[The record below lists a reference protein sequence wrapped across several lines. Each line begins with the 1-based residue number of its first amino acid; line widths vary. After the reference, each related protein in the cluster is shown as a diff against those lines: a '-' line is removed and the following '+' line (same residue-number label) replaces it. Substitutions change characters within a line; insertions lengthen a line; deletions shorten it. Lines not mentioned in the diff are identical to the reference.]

1 MKTCAC
7 LKEFMR
13 AQMDVVSKHLD
24 EHKYLRNLSDK
35 DEALASF
42 NSRPHRE
49 RGKYMMLMSATGD
62 VEERKRGML
71 KLP

>member
-1 MKTCAC
+1 
-7 LKEFMR
+7 MR

-42 NSRPHRE
+42 IEDYGWLIRE
-49 RGKYMMLMSATGD
+49 IYCSQICPKREDCDTAEKM
-62 VEERKRGML
+62 RKRGDL
-71 KLP
+71 LQDHPKK